1 MMSEP
6 TANDNDSR
14 SVRLK
19 KIRFRAWHRGT
30 REMDML
36 LGRFVESR
44 LDTLNEKDLETFEVI
59 LQIPDQDLY
68 KMLVDHAPPPEA
80 VRGPLMDDLIELSQH
95 FPQP

>member
-1 MMSEP
+1 MAIET
-6 TANDNDSR
+6 TANDNDNR

-36 LGRFVESR
+36 LGRFVDTR
-44 LDTLNEKDLETFEVI
+44 LDDLSEEDLETFEVI

-68 KMLVDHAPPPEA
+68 KILVDKTPPPAA
-80 VRGPLMDDLIELSQH
+80 VVGPLMDDLIELSQH
-95 FPQP
+95 FPRP

>member
-1 MMSEP
+1 MTSEAN
-6 TANDNDSR
+6 ANDNDSR

-36 LGRFVESR
+36 LGRFVETK
-44 LDTLNEKDLETFEVI
+44 LDALSDEDLETFEMI

-68 KMLVDHAPPPEA
+68 KMLVDNAPPPAA
-80 VRGPLMDDLIELSQH
+80 VVGPLMDDLIQLSQH
-95 FPQP
+95 YPRS